1 MVAGQPFVDTAHQ
14 GGRPGAV
21 RAPYRGGQGDPRQG
35 EVTRTLPQNKIF
47 HALCTDISKSPIEW
61 MGCRRTAEEWKVL
74 LVSGHA
80 VATGRASDLVQGL
93 EGELVQLRESTA
105 TMSKPRSTSL
115 IDYTI
120 AWATSHG
127 VRLRD
132 PR

>member
-1 MVAGQPFVDTAHQ
+1 MVATAQ
-14 GGRPGAV
+14 TLDRGFD
-21 RAPYRGGQGDPRQG
+21 RGGPGPAGGSRAASASAPRG
-35 EVTRTLPQNKIF
+35 RTGGQNRIF
-47 HALCTDISKSPIEW
+47 HALCSDIAKSPIEW
-61 MGCRRTAEEWKVL
+61 AGCRRTAEEWKVL

-93 EGELVQLRESTA
+93 EGEMVQLRESTA
-105 TMSKPRSTSL
+105 SMSVPRSTSL

-120 AWATSHG
+120 SWAVSHG